1 MTKILFLIPS
11 LAKGGA
17 ERLVLDICNEFQK
30 RPGYQVK
37 LITFHTI
44 NEYQFLTNELDFSVI
59 PSFYIPSLK
68 GKDKIDV
75 SELQAEINQF
85 QPDVIHSHLFETE
98 MVLSAISTT
107 NCKYVVHFH
116 DNMKQFTKLKLKAL
130 KSKEALTNFYE
141 RKIVLNSYKKKK
153 ISIIAI
159 AKDSFDFVKK
169 NMPKKYSCKLVHN
182 SINLDRFSIQQ
193 SKVKENRLVV
203 IGSLVDKKG
212 QDLAIDIM
220 HELHKRN
227 CFVYLDILG
236 EGPNRNMLEA
246 KVKEYKLENF
256 IILHGNVD
264 FPEHF
269 LSKAKI
275 YIHTAKYEPFGLV
288 LIEAMAAGLPLVC
301 TNAKGNKDI
310 IEEEING
317 YLVNERSATKLADK
331 IELLI
336 NDEKLYAKISK
347 SSFESSK
354 KYNIANYVDKLM
366 EIYKSK

>member
-17 ERLVLDICNEFQK
+17 ERLVLDICIQFQK
-30 RPGYQVK
+30 RSGYQVK
-37 LITFHTI
+37 LITFHTK

-116 DNMKQFTKLKLKAL
+116 DNMKQFKKLKFHSL
-130 KSKEALTNFYE
+130 KSKEALTNYFE
-141 RKIVLNSYKKKK
+141 RKLVLKSYKNKHV
-153 ISIIAI
+153 SFIAI
-159 AKDSFDFVKK
+159 AKDSLRFIKD
-169 NMPKKYSCKLVHN
+169 NLPKKYKSKLVHN
-182 SINLDRFSIQQ
+182 AINLERFSN
-193 SKVKENRLVV
+193 SGKEKEVNRLVI

-212 QDLAIDIM
+212 QDLAIDVIN
-220 HELHKRN
+220 ELHKRN
-227 CFVYLDILG
+227 CKVYLDVLG
-236 EGPNRNMLEA
+236 EGPNRNALEM
-246 KVKEYKLENF
+246 KVRDCKLEHYISF
-256 IILHGNVD
+256 HGNMD
-264 FPEHF
+264 YPEHF
-269 LSKAKI
+269 LSNAKI
-275 YIHTAKYEPFGLV
+275 YLHTAIYEPFGLV
-288 LIEAMAAGLPLVC
+288 LIEAMASGLPIVC
-301 TNAKGNKDI
+301 TDAKGNKDI

-354 KYNIANYVDKLM
+354 KYNIANYVDKLVG
-366 EIYKSK
+366 IYKSK